1 MIQRTQFK
9 QKGIA
14 SILVT
19 VVILVAATIMVT
31 FANRSIIFDIRS
43 SANEARQ
50 KEAFSI
56 AESGL
61 NFAFEKLE
69 QNFRTSYDGSSSAN
83 AATSLA
89 TILANSQVSTKT
101 KVDGSNASS
110 TEAGFT
116 VTITDSGVSFGGIPI
131 YTVVA
136 TGTTADGTGT
146 AIAHRQVTMVNA
158 FSGSTPDVPVI
169 VAGAVGTSGNF
180 NIVANPNGGDV
191 PGAPVSIWTNDTITA
206 SSSSATCHTQFYTGG
221 QCSNPSGNAENITRG
236 TNPSTAITA
245 YSSAYPDLL
254 PNSSSFP
261 SDLFNFMFGLPK
273 TNWEAKKIEVENKNQ
288 TATSCTSVTTAGTA
302 AGATYP
308 IWWVTGDCALN
319 GGTIGSEDDPVILI
333 IDDGEFSAQGNTKV
347 YGVVYLFNNPS
358 TSGTPSAQL
367 GGTMEIEGAFVSDVG
382 GNAMQGSYSVVYNPT
397 LMGKYSSSGS
407 SYSFSVIPNTW
418 RDFQ

>member
-1 MIQRTQFK
+1 MKPRN

-50 KEAFSI
+50 KEAFAI
-56 AESGL
+56 AEAGL

-69 QNFRTSYDGSSSAN
+69 QNFTTTYDGSSSAN
-83 AATSLA
+83 ASASLA
-89 TILANSQVSTKT
+89 TILTNSQVGSKT
-101 KVDGSNASS
+101 KVDGSGASG

-116 VTITDSGVSFGGIPI
+116 VSITDSGASYGGVPI
-131 YTVVA
+131 YTVVS

-206 SSSSATCHTQFYTGG
+206 SSSSATCHAQFYTGG

-236 TNPSTAITA
+236 TNPATAITA
-245 YSSAYPDLL
+245 YNNSYPDLL
-254 PNSSSFP
+254 PNSSNFP
-261 SDLFNFMFGLPK
+261 SDLFNFLFGVPK
-273 TNWEAKKIEVENKNQ
+273 ANWEAKKIEAEKKNQ
-288 TATSCTSVTTAGTA
+288 TATSCSSVTTAGTS
-302 AGATYP
+302 AGNTFP
-308 IWWVTGDCALN
+308 LWWISGNCSLN
-319 GGTIGSEDDPVILI
+319 GGTIGSIDKPVVLVVDDA
-333 IDDGEFSAQGNTKV
+333 EFSAQGNTKV
-347 YGVVYLFNNPS
+347 FGVVYLFNNP
-358 TSGTPSAQL
+358 TTGGTPSAQL
-367 GGTMEIEGAFVSDVG
+367 GGTMEIEGSFVSDVG

-397 LMGKYSSSGS
+397 LMSNLSSNGS